1 MYFIHNFIINNNVQF
16 KGLFIYFI
24 NMCVCDTYTYIYY
37 IYNLYVLHFIIIYMY
52 YNCINI

>member
-37 IYNLYVLHFIIIYMY
+37 I
-52 YNCINI
+52 